1 LYLHLMRVLCISL
14 FFLGLIGCQ
23 EITYRA
29 PQPKGVNSLAE
40 IPEAMRGHYLLPEDN
55 RAVRDTLVV
64 EAHTYF
70 ALSDKGDKRVLGDSL
85 LLRYYKGYYFINLFN
100 NPEWLVRAMRLE
112 ANGDIAYFML
122 GAEEKE
128 FPAFIK
134 NFGREIKVDSSVVHG
149 KKLYQ
154 IDPTPAQLVGLLK
167 KGHFRQV
174 AVLKRIEITP

>member
-1 LYLHLMRVLCISL
+1 MRVLCISL

-23 EITYRA
+23 EITYRE
-29 PQPKGVNSLAE
+29 PQPKGVNTLAE
-40 IPEAMRGHYLLPEDN
+40 IPEALRGHYLLPEDN

-85 LLRYYKGYYFINLFN
+85 LLRYHKGYYFVNLYN
-100 NPEWLVRAMRLE
+100 SPEWLVRAMRLE
-112 ANGDIAYFML
+112 PNGDITYFML

-134 NFGREIKVDSSVVHG
+134 SFGREIKVDSSVVGG

-154 IDPTPAQLVGLLK
+154 IDPSPTQLIGLLK
-167 KGHFRQV
+167 KGQFRQV
-174 AVLKRIEITP
+174 AVLKRIQVTP